1 MKIFGKKV
9 GKAIQI
15 PPIIKRMKNWAKR
28 VPGIGKPRS
37 LAKPL
42 TGSAV
47 GEDDFGLSIPMP
59 GCGTDNVKLELQGN
73 TLIISGEKER
83 SREVKEGYGVHRE
96 FLRSTFH
103 KTLELPGDV
112 APDSIH
118 ATLGNG
124 FSSIVSP
131 KGKPPTGAC

>member
-1 MKIFGKKV
+1 MKILGKKV

-28 VPGIGKPRS
+28 VPAIGKLSS
-37 LAKPL
+37 LAKPS

-47 GEDDFGLSIPMP
+47 GEDDFGLSIPTP
-59 GCGTDNVKLELQGN
+59 RFGTDKVKLELQGN
-73 TLIISGEKER
+73 TLIISGA
-83 SREVKEGYGVHRE
+83 SEVKKGYGIHRE
-96 FLRSTFH
+96 YLRSTFR

-112 APDSIH
+112 SPDSIH

-124 FSSIVSP
+124 LLQVRFSKRETTYRRLLKV
-131 KGKPPTGAC
+131 A